1 MVGSTVEFGSGS
13 KPPSST
19 HKHAHTQKH
28 GLDGG
33 ATAATAKPTDPK
45 TLLKTH
51 STPCDDDDF
60 VVKEFCSRV
69 KAPSRQ
75 RDCHTMKIDMTTM
88 DPERMKKVWFH
99 AHALAH
105 VFYLLSLSVSLSH
118 LS

>member
-1 MVGSTVEFGSGS
+1 MAVTDVEELFLLLSAHS
-13 KPPSST
+13 YPTEPSLSE
-19 HKHAHTQKH
+19 
-28 GLDGG
+28 GLAAALAEHVITRVAGLSAAKQGLLRDMRGAVEGG
-33 ATAATAKPTDPK
+33 ADQLTWT
-45 TLLKTH
+45 
-51 STPCDDDDF
+51 
-60 VVKEFCSRV
+60 E
-69 KAPSRQ
+69 

>member
-1 MVGSTVEFGSGS
+1 MHQATISTF
-13 KPPSST
+13 
-19 HKHAHTQKH
+19 
-28 GLDGG
+28 LR
-33 ATAATAKPTDPK
+33 AATPQ
-45 TLLKTH
+45 TH
-51 STPCDDDDF
+51 TVIPPEES
-60 VVKEFCSRV
+60 V

-75 RDCHTMKIDMTTM
+75 RDCRPMKIDMTTM